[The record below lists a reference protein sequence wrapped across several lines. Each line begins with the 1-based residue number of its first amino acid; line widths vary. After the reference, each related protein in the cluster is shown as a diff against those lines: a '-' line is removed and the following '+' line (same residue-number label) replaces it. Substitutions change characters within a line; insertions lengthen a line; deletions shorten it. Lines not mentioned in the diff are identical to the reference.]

1 MGQCMGHDAVR
12 WDESLEW
19 DDWRWGLLKRAC
31 CRCRCR
37 RSLSLVPVVAAVI
50 LVVFRPDYTH
60 ADDGDS
66 MA

>member
-1 MGQCMGHDAVR
+1 MGRLEVGTAEEGML
-12 WDESLEW
+12 SLS
-19 DDWRWGLLKRAC
+19 LSSL
-31 CRCRCR
+31 
-37 RSLSLVPVVAAVI
+37 SLSLVPVVAAVI